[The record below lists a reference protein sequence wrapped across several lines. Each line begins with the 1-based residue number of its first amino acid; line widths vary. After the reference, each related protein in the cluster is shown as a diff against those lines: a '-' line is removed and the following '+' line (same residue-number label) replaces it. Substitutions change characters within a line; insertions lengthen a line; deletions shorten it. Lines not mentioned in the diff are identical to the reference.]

1 MKKIVAL
8 LAGGLLA
15 MSAVHADTVV
25 FNNSHLDSS
34 APWTDSLTLQ
44 QFDSAQGTLN
54 SVVFNYGGAMTSI
67 FKIESNDPAATT
79 VTANAVG
86 SLVFGLPMISTLNFA
101 NVSAPQSLL
110 ATDGKTDFSGTS
122 GFTSLPITATSTGTQ
137 TLTSGFGLYTGPSI
151 FGVTVTSTATSSPTS
166 SVTSS
171 TQRPRLRLQTF
182 RLPITLPPPCNES
195 LSQAPW
201 RCWDWDWPA
210 WVSCAAGLHRPDCY
224 NAFNLNQRCD
234 W

>member
-67 FKIESNDPAATT
+67 FRIESNDPAATT

-151 FGVTVTSTATSSPTS
+151 FTVPVTSTASS
-166 SVTSS
+166 SS
-171 TQRPRLRLQTF
+171 TGAVSVVNQTVTTAAANIQVTYNFTPAVQRIPE
-182 RLPITLPPPCNES
+182 PGS
-195 LSQAPW
+195 LALLGLGL
-201 RCWDWDWPA
+201 
-210 WVSCAAGLHRPDCY
+210 AGLGFMRRRS
-224 NAFNLNQRCD
+224 AQA
-234 W
+234 